1 MVGDFFMS
9 EVSPA
14 DLPGGYCLATKISSE
29 VTDHAADH
37 PGKVVWQLP
46 DNILQGP

>member
-14 DLPGGYCLATKISSE
+14 GP
-29 VTDHAADH
+29 

-46 DNILQGP
+46 DNNSLWPVIRSGTFFKKTQNKFGSIQV